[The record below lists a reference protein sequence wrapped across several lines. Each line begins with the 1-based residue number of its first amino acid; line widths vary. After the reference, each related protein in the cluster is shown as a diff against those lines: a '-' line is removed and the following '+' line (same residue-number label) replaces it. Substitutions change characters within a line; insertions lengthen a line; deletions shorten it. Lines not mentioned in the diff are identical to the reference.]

1 MVTGKGVPGGRK
13 SSEEEEDIGRVIEV
27 GAESTNGKPEW
38 ANVTE
43 VTEGPGRQ
51 RYNAAVRSDRG

>member
-1 MVTGKGVPGGRK
+1 MGKGVPGGRK
-13 SSEEEEDIGRVIEV
+13 SCEEEEDIGVIEV

-43 VTEGPGRQ
+43 GGR
-51 RYNAAVRSDRG
+51 RTTPR